1 MNDWDFLRRVLIVAG
16 VVIGILCLWQLSH
29 AFLLFFGAVLFA
41 ILLGGAADLFVRHLS
56 MSRPIA
62 LGIVVLLVLL
72 IVGSLAAL
80 YGTQIVA
87 QTNDLAQRLP
97 AAIKAIEQ
105 RFGLGD
111 ISGRLIEQAKSNSG
125 SILFQVTALAG
136 IALNALSDLFLLLIG
151 AVFLAVDPEQY
162 RRGALMLVPQE
173 HRDLARKTM
182 NDSSRA
188 LRQWLVGQL
197 IAMGIVGVLIGAGV
211 WYIGLPSPMALGVI
225 AALGEFVPI
234 LGPIVSALP
243 ALFLALSMDWTTVA
257 WTLGLFLVVQQLESN
272 MIMPLIQNR
281 MVSLPPAIPLF
292 AVLAFGLMFGL
303 LGVVF
308 ATPLAVLTAV
318 LVSRLYLREVLE
330 EPAPIPGQPEA
341 AK

>member
-29 AFLLFFGAVLFA
+29 AFLLFFGAMLFA
-41 ILLGGAADLFVRHLS
+41 IVLGGAADLFVRLLS
-56 MSRPIA
+56 MPRPVA
-62 LGIVVLLVLL
+62 LGIVILL
-72 IVGSLAAL
+72 ILVVVGSFAAL
-80 YGTQIVA
+80 YGAQIVA
-87 QTNDLAQRLP
+87 QTN
-97 AAIKAIEQ
+97 
-105 RFGLGD
+105 
-111 ISGRLIEQAKSNSG
+111 
-125 SILFQVTALAG
+125 
-136 IALNALSDLFLLLIG
+136 
-151 AVFLAVDPEQY
+151 
-162 RRGALMLVPQE
+162 
-173 HRDLARKTM
+173 DLARKTM

-188 LRQWLVGQL
+188 LQQWLVGQL
-197 IAMGIVGVLIGAGV
+197 IAMGIVGVLVGAGV

-257 WTLGLFLVVQQLESN
+257 WTLGLFFVVQQLESN

-330 EPAPIPGQPEA
+330 EPVPIPGQPEA

>member
-1 MNDWDFLRRVLIVAG
+1 
-16 VVIGILCLWQLSH
+16 
-29 AFLLFFGAVLFA
+29 
-41 ILLGGAADLFVRHLS
+41 
-56 MSRPIA
+56 
-62 LGIVVLLVLL
+62 
-72 IVGSLAAL
+72 
-80 YGTQIVA
+80 
-87 QTNDLAQRLP
+87 
-97 AAIKAIEQ
+97 
-105 RFGLGD
+105 
-111 ISGRLIEQAKSNSG
+111 
-125 SILFQVTALAG
+125 
-136 IALNALSDLFLLLIG
+136 
-151 AVFLAVDPEQY
+151 
-162 RRGALMLVPQE
+162 MLVPQE

-188 LRQWLVGQL
+188 LRQWLVGQF
-197 IAMGIVGVLIGAGV
+197 IAMAIVGVLVGAGV

-234 LGPIVSALP
+234 LGPIVAALP

-257 WTLGLFLVVQQLESN
+257 WTLGLFVVVQQLESN